1 MQGSN
6 HNYRT
11 REARI
16 LGCMQIACGII
27 IAIGQS
33 VTVPLYVEYDQFD
46 LEAEFWSPAMVCI
59 QGWII
64 QQVMQACATGPLQ
77 KWTPNHKKLYFYK
90 NHALGL
96 FAKRYFQMC
105 HTYILFHYQ
114 YNIKEM
120 HNC

>member
-33 VTVPLYVEYDQFD
+33 VTVPLFVDDERFE
-46 LEAEFWSPAMVCI
+46 LAAGFWGPVMVCI
-59 QGWII
+59 QGRII
-64 QQVMQACATGPLQ
+64 Q
-77 KWTPNHKKLYFYK
+77 
-90 NHALGL
+90 
-96 FAKRYFQMC
+96 
-105 HTYILFHYQ
+105 
-114 YNIKEM
+114 
-120 HNC
+120 

>member
-33 VTVPLYVEYDQFD
+33 VIGTLVSQGEQRFRI
-46 LEAEFWSPAMVCI
+46 AAGFWGPVMVCI
-59 QGWII
+59 QGRII
-64 QQVMQACATGPLQ
+64 Q
-77 KWTPNHKKLYFYK
+77 
-90 NHALGL
+90 
-96 FAKRYFQMC
+96 
-105 HTYILFHYQ
+105 
-114 YNIKEM
+114 
-120 HNC
+120 